1 MLEGEELL
9 ALADWVFA
17 SFNPGK
23 EGLSAD
29 QREAEKAK
37 LLRRLD
43 VNADG
48 AMDFGEFANWF
59 RRISTSIK
67 KFESKASAVEAHRAA
82 TGRDQG
88 STGGSRASSVSGK
101 GSVSQFSGKGSAQK
115 GGAAQ

>member
-1 MLEGEELL
+1 MSPCVTAAVHNCHLQ
-9 ALADWVFA
+9 
-17 SFNPGK
+17 
-23 EGLSAD
+23 GLSAD

-67 KFESKASAVEAHRAA
+67 KFESKVSAVEAHRAA
-82 TGRDQG
+82 TGQDQG
-88 STGGSRASSVSGK
+88 STGGKCLILLK
-101 GSVSQFSGKGSAQK
+101 GHSLLLSAH
-115 GGAAQ
+115 